1 MKTKTIPASELNM
14 PAAEFDRI
22 MRTAFH
28 SPAKAA
34 VKAKAA
40 PSKKPKKRPS

>member
-22 MRTAFH
+22 MRKAFQVPSK
-28 SPAKAA
+28 SPL
-34 VKAKAA
+34 KAKAA
-40 PSKKPKKRPS
+40 QSKKAKKRAS